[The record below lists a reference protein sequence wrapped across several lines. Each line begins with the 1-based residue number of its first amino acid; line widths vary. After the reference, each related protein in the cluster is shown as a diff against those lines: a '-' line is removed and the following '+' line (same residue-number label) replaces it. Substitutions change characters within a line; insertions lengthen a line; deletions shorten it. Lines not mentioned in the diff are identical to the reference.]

1 MNRRVTAFRL
11 MITLAIFLLMGCAS
25 HPLTLGKTD
34 VSGSLYKEPAEI
46 EELTKQLSSNMT
58 KDEAFAHLGITRKT
72 PNLEILAPEAV
83 QRLVYGQTETRGSP
97 QEIESFRARRT
108 AFEGFRLPYK
118 NINRSGWLGLPK
130 WTSRQSGFDLDL
142 YMIFDT
148 GKLYQAVL
156 AGTQKI
162 DRQETTYVWEV
173 IGHMFGGA
181 IEHTSKGA
189 ITP

>member
-1 MNRRVTAFRL
+1 MNGNVSKLCL
-11 MITLAIFLLMGCAS
+11 MIASAIFLFAGCAS
-25 HPLTLGKTD
+25 YPLNLGKTD

-46 EELTKQLSSNMT
+46 EELTKQLSMDMT
-58 KDEAFAHLGITRKT
+58 KDEVFAHLGITRKT

-97 QEIESFRARRT
+97 QEIEAFRARRT

-162 DRQETTYVWEV
+162 DRKETTYVWEL
-173 IGHMFGGA
+173 IGHMLGGT

>member
-1 MNRRVTAFRL
+1 MSCNVSRLGL
-11 MITLAIFLLMGCAS
+11 MIASAIFLLAGCAS
-25 HPLTLGKTD
+25 HPLNLGKTD

-46 EELTKQLSSNMT
+46 EELTKQLSSDMT
-58 KDEAFAHLGITRKT
+58 KDEVFAHLGITRKT

-97 QEIESFRARRT
+97 QEIEAFRARRT

-130 WTSRQSGFDLDL
+130 WTSLQSGFDLDL

-148 GKLYQAVL
+148 GRLYQAVL

-162 DRQETTYVWEV
+162 DRKETTYIWEV
-173 IGHMFGGA
+173 IGHMLGGT